1 MNNSNTQFLL
11 IFHIP
16 QTSVQLEMLRVRL
29 KMGPARNKEWTCCFG
44 LHVRTATIM
53 IGMWH
58 LFLNVLTLGILAA
71 IIRNPAMMQEL
82 ENGYDDYG
90 RVEALPTPLSKI
102 DPPYA
107 YRDHSL
113 NYRKF
118 TFRSWFER
126 IEKPAIDFNDSFSF
140 VQRMLTWGALCAFAW
155 LQYRWCLFMVLLN
168 ISHHICY
175 HFSACN
181 SLILL

>member
-1 MNNSNTQFLL
+1 MNFCFIL
-11 IFHIP
+11 HIP
-16 QTSVQLEMLRVRL
+16 QISVELEMLRVRL

-118 TFRSWFER
+118 LTVDSWILPDR
-126 IEKPAIDFNDSFSF
+126 IIHRYIDDLIFIYVSFT
-140 VQRMLTWGALCAFAW
+140 QRMSIWVASCAFA
-155 LQYRWCLFMVLLN
+155 
-168 ISHHICY
+168 
-175 HFSACN
+175 
-181 SLILL
+181 